1 MKKAAIAIGVLA
13 AAFAASPAL
22 AVDTVVKASCSQDGR
37 VVYREEIPAG
47 TASERRILI
56 ASMHPKAL
64 CVFLEPTDPSS
75 AAAIPPSQ
83 GSPGTIAGDADASLA
98 AALAV
103 IASGKPGDA
112 YPDGISDFVK
122 GSAKP
127 EAQTAKPAKRAK
139 GDAHF
144 LNLAIGVYERVPL
157 ADVMAHWKEMQEGS
171 KVLSRMTPTVN
182 SSGDITMVSV
192 EGVPD
197 ELAAQL
203 CDEAAV
209 KGPGC
214 LAVY

>member
-1 MKKAAIAIGVLA
+1 MKAAVALGMLA
-13 AAFAASPAL
+13 AAVAATPAI
-22 AVDTVVKASCSQDGR
+22 AGDAVVKASCSQDGR

-47 TASERRILI
+47 AASERRILI

-64 CVFLEPTDPSS
+64 CVFLEPRDPSVP
-75 AAAIPPSQ
+75 AAEATASGAVGQ
-83 GSPGTIAGDADASLA
+83 VSEEDDASLA

-122 GSAKP
+122 GSAGESAP
-127 EAQTAKPAKRAK
+127 AAKPVRKAA

-144 LNLAIGVYERVPL
+144 LNLAIGVYENVPL

-182 SSGDITMVSV
+182 SSGDVTMVSV